1 MVRAQ
6 PSELLEAP
14 RPKAGI
20 SWWWLAPCLLAIAAF
35 SLFWGPFWRLANN
48 VPFSGNGNAAG
59 APAPSQL
66 GFSASHEGSD
76 WRLVW
81 NRDVLTRLNAVGAML
96 TIRDGGVD
104 RLQFLSSQDLAAGAI
119 FYVPRT
125 SDLTFNLKVALSA
138 GPEIEEQIR
147 VLGATPDHV
156 PQLASSVQQPR
167 RIGDAA
173 RERGQTPG
181 PEAAKAVLREF
192 HPPAA
197 PAPATAQ
204 THASAL
210 DTALPDVKL
219 PTAAAPQIPQ
229 AALTPPAPAR
239 PAAEAPKPAAPTTSP
254 EEMAGPP
261 RPSPVLNPVTRV
273 DPAPIRS
280 VPASWPRSVA
290 NRTPMEVR
298 ILVRIDPRGRV
309 VSATPVRRTVSN
321 FPFVDAALTASR
333 SWAFSPALENGQPV
347 SSETVLT
354 FRFTP

>member
-6 PSELLEAP
+6 PPEMIESPQP
-14 RPKAGI
+14 RGM

-35 SLFWGPFWRLANN
+35 SLFWRPFWRLANS
-48 VPFSGNGNAAG
+48 VPPSEAGTGVAAS
-59 APAPSQL
+59 APSQL

-81 NRDVLTRLNAVGAML
+81 NRDALARLNAVGAML
-96 TIRDGGVD
+96 AIRDGGVD

-125 SDLTFNLKVALSA
+125 SDLTFNLKVALAA
-138 GPEIEEQIR
+138 GPDIEEQIR

-156 PQLASSVQQPR
+156 PQMASGVQQPR

-173 RERGQTPG
+173 REVAQAAA
-181 PEAAKAVLREF
+181 PESAKAALREF
-192 HPPAA
+192 RPPAPLTRP
-197 PAPATAQ
+197 PAQAHTQ
-204 THASAL
+204 AL
-210 DTALPDVKL
+210 DASLPDVKL
-219 PTAAAPQIPQ
+219 PAAAAPQIQQ
-229 AALTPPAPAR
+229 AALTPPLPPR
-239 PAAEAPKPAAPTTSP
+239 PIAEAPKPAVPATSP
-254 EEMAGPP
+254 QQMAEPP
-261 RPSPVLNPVTRV
+261 RPSPILNAVTRV

-280 VPASWPRSVA
+280 VPASWPRNVPHHTA
-290 NRTPMEVR
+290 MEVR

-309 VSATPVRRTVSN
+309 VGATPVQRTVSN

-333 SWAFSPALENGQPV
+333 SWTFSPALENGKPV
-347 SSETVLT
+347 NSETVLT